1 MVREAIVSCEVSTQ
15 FLMYTQTNTLDKKKE
30 ASAGS
35 GGTAVHAL
43 AGGGNQ
49 SLLTASAACL
59 GERRVPQPL
68 KVTLTM
74 HTLFPPKPKK
84 NPQSPDLPKKSVTRL
99 GNKGIK
105 YIMGRPPFLFSKGPL
120 KMRLMAALTIA
131 SISLTI
137 GYNALADLVPPNRGP
152 EIHYQAPTSSHRTPP
167 AIKRLRD
174 TVLTVDVQWP
184 SAVGP
189 QLADDART
197 TLMAMINDP
206 EPETRIQGLL
216 GLLKAE
222 VPEIM
227 NLLIRALDDPAPEVR
242 GVALRT
248 LAERDTLRLTHE
260 LIERLSSND
269 EATRKAAEQALPELK
284 EHLENP
290 MLDLLQA
297 PDTEPGT
304 RRVLARALGTMA
316 STKAIEALSQV
327 AVGHD
332 RTLTHE
338 ATWALAQIAS
348 PEALPAL
355 QESSRHPNAGVRAAA
370 LSGLARI
377 GGPAALS
384 AIEAMALNPSESNRH
399 TRLRAVHYIGLM
411 GADSSVETLIKV
423 MNRYPETRDTAAAAL
438 TRITGLNFG
447 NSPRAWTQ
455 WFVERKKAREK
466 AQQQQSNGPLST
478 FSNPRAAPSPPPQQ
492 DATPEKRQSG
502 Q

>member
-1 MVREAIVSCEVSTQ
+1 
-15 FLMYTQTNTLDKKKE
+15 MYKQTNTLDKKKE

-35 GGTAVHAL
+35 GGTAIHAL

-59 GERRVPQPL
+59 GERRVPQPFNE
-68 KVTLTM
+68 TLPM

-84 NPQSPDLPKKSVTRL
+84 NPQSPALPKKSATRL
-99 GNKGIK
+99 ENKRVKHVLG
-105 YIMGRPPFLFSKGPL
+105 PPSFLFGKLLQRRYLP
-120 KMRLMAALTIA
+120 ALIA
-131 SISLTI
+131 PTTLLLAI
-137 GYNALADLVPPNRGP
+137 GYNALADLIPPNGGP
-152 EIHYQAPTSSHRTPP
+152 EIHYQAPTSSHPNPP

-174 TVLTVDVQWP
+174 TVLGVDVQWP
-184 SAVGP
+184 SRSGP

-197 TLMAMINDP
+197 TLMAMLNDP

-216 GLLKAE
+216 GLMKAE

-248 LAERDTLRLTHE
+248 LAERDTPRLTHE
-260 LIERLSSND
+260 LIERLNSND

-297 PDTEPGT
+297 PDTEPGI
-304 RRVLARALGTMA
+304 RRVLARALGAMA
-316 STKAIEALSQV
+316 STKAIEALSHV
-327 AVGHD
+327 AAGHD

-384 AIEAMALNPSESNRH
+384 AIEAMALNPRESNRH

-411 GADSSVETLIKV
+411 GADSSVETLIKI

-455 WFVERKKAREK
+455 WFVERKKAREE
-466 AQQQQSNGPLST
+466 AHQQQSNGPLST
-478 FSNPRAAPSPPPQQ
+478 FSTPGAAPSPPPQQ